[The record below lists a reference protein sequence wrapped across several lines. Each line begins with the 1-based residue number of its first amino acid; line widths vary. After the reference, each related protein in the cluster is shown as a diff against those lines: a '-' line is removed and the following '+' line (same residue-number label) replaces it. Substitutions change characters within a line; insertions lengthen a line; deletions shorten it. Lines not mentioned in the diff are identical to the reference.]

1 MINEIVVKIKHDKK
15 LYNYLKYHSYW
26 YKILTNNPEKLKDMI
41 KEMKVE
47 LKETFEDKLSNINN
61 KMKYIGTIIELL
73 S

>member
-1 MINEIVVKIKHDKK
+1 MINDIVARVRQDSK

-41 KEMKVE
+41 KEMRVE
-47 LKETFEDKLSNINN
+47 LKETFEDKLSDINN